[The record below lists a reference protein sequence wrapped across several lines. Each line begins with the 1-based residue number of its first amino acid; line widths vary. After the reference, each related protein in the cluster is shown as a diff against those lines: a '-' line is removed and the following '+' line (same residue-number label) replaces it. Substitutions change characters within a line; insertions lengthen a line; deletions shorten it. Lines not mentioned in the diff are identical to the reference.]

1 MKLIFNAPINDLS
14 FGNIGLNL
22 LREFYKKDDD
32 VAVFTHGKVDV
43 SAYTKIDDSFG
54 SWLQNSIN
62 HSLLKLDKEIPTL
75 NLWHING
82 AHKRI
87 SKKQFLFTFHETD
100 SPTFTEKKIC
110 SFQDGVIVTNKE
122 TKESFEMLGCNN
134 FHFVNL
140 GFDPDFEIFETKKM
154 EDKIHFGLMGKYEKR
169 KHTKEI
175 IQTWL
180 KKYGNNN
187 KYFLTCC
194 ITNPFIDSKEMIKI
208 IEAILDFKHYTN
220 INFLPRLKTNY
231 EVNHFLNTIDIDLT
245 GMSGAEGWNIPSFN
259 ATALGKWSIV
269 YNHTGHKSWAKP
281 ENCILLE
288 APKKEDCYDGL
299 FFIEG
304 GQYNQGKIYSFNENQ
319 AIQAMEYAETK
330 FGTINKEGLK
340 LQKDFSY
347 EKTADDIKKILSQ

>member
-1 MKLIFNAPINDLS
+1 MKLIIKLPINDLS
-14 FGNIGLNL
+14 FGNISINI
-22 LREFYKKDDD
+22 LREFYKNNDDL
-32 VAVFTHGKVDV
+32 AVFARDLNV
-43 SAYTKIDDSFG
+43 SAYDNLGDDFKI
-54 SWLQNSIN
+54 WLEDSIN
-62 HSLLKLDKEIPTL
+62 HALFKLDKDVPTL

-82 AHKRI
+82 SEERI

-100 SPTFTEKKIC
+100 SPTFTEKKLC
-110 SFQDGVIVTNKE
+110 QFQDGVIVTNHE
-122 TKESFEMLGCNN
+122 TKENFERLGCNN

-140 GFDPDFEIFETKKM
+140 GFDTDFKVINTPKLEG
-154 EDKIHFGLMGKYEKR
+154 KIHFGLMGKYEKR

-194 ITNPFIDSKEMIKI
+194 ITNPFINSKEMVKL
-208 IEAILDFKHYTN
+208 IEATLDFKHYSN
-220 INFLPRLKTNY
+220 INFLPRLKTNS

-245 GMSGAEGWNIPSFN
+245 GMSGAEGWNIPAFN

-288 APKKEDCYDGL
+288 PTPKEDCYDGL

-304 GQYNQGKIYSFNENQ
+304 QSYNQGRIYSFNEKQ

-330 FGTINKEGLK
+330 AGKINEEGLK
-340 LQKDFSY
+340 LQQDFTY
-347 EKTADDIKKILSQ
+347 AKTVQSIKEIMSQ